1 MNKKNDLQNI
11 NNNTE
16 LEEKQKIQNNTKTEE
31 KQKIQNSAKPK
42 LKQKIQ
48 NNTKT
53 EEKQKIQNSAKPKL
67 KQKIQNNTTSE
78 EKENIQNTTDK
89 TDNRYDKGYKRIFS
103 IKKNFLDFIKKYISL
118 NWMMELTENDLELI
132 NKEFT
137 TDQFD
142 TYESDLIYKV
152 NTKEGTIYLF
162 FLLELQSYN
171 DFTMPFRLLV
181 YMIAIWVDYFK
192 NCDKNVRKQKDFRLP
207 AIMPIVLHNGE
218 KNWTAA
224 RNFKEMIAH
233 ANVFGDYVVN
243 FKYELVSI
251 NELTT
256 LKIKNSNTLI
266 DNIFLADK
274 KKTRKEWIDGIP
286 ELIRRIREMNKDDF
300 NEWITWFFNVIKAL
314 NEEERNKLIEQLREG
329 DEKDMCSSLE
339 MLLNREK
346 AEGKEEGKAE
356 GKAEAVLELL
366 EDIGEPS
373 EILKNY
379 VMKQTD
385 LEVLRRWHKAAAK
398 ADSIKEF
405 EQAIGLLSV

>member
-16 LEEKQKIQNNTKTEE
+16 LEEKQKIQNNTKTKE
-31 KQKIQNSAKPK
+31 KK
-42 LKQKIQ
+42 KIQ

-192 NCDKNVRKQKDFRLP
+192 NCDKNVRKQKDFHLP

-300 NEWITWFFNVIKAL
+300 NEWITWFFNVIKVL

-346 AEGKEEGKAE
+346 AEGRAEGKEEGKAE

>member
-1 MNKKNDLQNI
+1 MNKKNELQNI
-11 NNNTE
+11 NNNTKSI
-16 LEEKQKIQNNTKTEE
+16 EKQDIYNNTKSKEKQNTQNNTKSVE
-31 KQKIQNSAKPK
+31 KQDIYNNTKSKEKQNT
-42 LKQKIQ
+42 Q
-48 NNTKT
+48 NNT
-53 EEKQKIQNSAKPKL
+53 ESAEKQNTQKTSKKI
-67 KQKIQNNTTSE
+67 
-78 EKENIQNTTDK
+78 
-89 TDNRYDKGYKRIFS
+89 DNPYDKGYKRIFS
-103 IKKNFLDFIKKYISL
+103 IKKNFLDFIKKYIGL

-137 TDQFD
+137 TVQFD

-152 NTKEGTIYLF
+152 NTEEGSVYLF

-181 YMIAIWVDYFK
+181 YMIAIWMDYFK
-192 NCDKNVRKQKDFRLP
+192 NCDKNVRKQKEFRLP

-218 KNWTAA
+218 KNWTAS

-233 ANVFGDYVVN
+233 ANVFEDYVVN

-256 LKIKNSNTLI
+256 MKIKNSNTLI

-346 AEGKEEGKAE
+346 AEGRAEGKEEGKAE

>member
-16 LEEKQKIQNNTKTEE
+16 LEE
-31 KQKIQNSAKPK
+31 
-42 LKQKIQ
+42 KQKIQ

-152 NTKEGTIYLF
+152 NTKEGIIYLF

-218 KNWTAA
+218 KNWTAS

-256 LKIKNSNTLI
+256 MKIKNSNTLI

-300 NEWITWFFNVIKAL
+300 NEWITWFFNVIKVL
-314 NEEERNKLIEQLREG
+314 NKEERSKLIEQLRKG
-329 DEKDMCSSLE
+329 DEKDMCSSFE
-339 MLLNREK
+339 MLLNKEK
-346 AEGKEEGKAE
+346 ADGKAE
-356 GKAEAVLELL
+356 ERAEAVLELL

-373 EILKNY
+373 ETLRNY
-379 VMKQTD
+379 VMEQTD
-385 LEVLRRWHKAAAK
+385 LEVLRKWHKMAAR

-405 EQAIGLLSV
+405 EQAVGLLSM

>member
-16 LEEKQKIQNNTKTEE
+16 LEE
-31 KQKIQNSAKPK
+31 
-42 LKQKIQ
+42 KQKIQ

-137 TDQFD
+137 TVQFD

-181 YMIAIWVDYFK
+181 YMIAIWMDYFK

-218 KNWTAA
+218 KNWTAS

-233 ANVFGDYVVN
+233 ANVFGEYVVN

-251 NELTT
+251 NELTIS
-256 LKIKNSNTLI
+256 KIKNSNTLI

-274 KKTRKEWIDGIP
+274 KRTRKDWIDGIP

-346 AEGKEEGKAE
+346 AEGRAEGKEEGKAE